1 MPLLFVFVFALK
13 GVLYPSKDITLTH
26 KHGDVKRPAGR
37 FFDQKN
43 FEARRRDK
51 TPWCQQRKL
60 AEMFNIGETAA
71 ANIKNEASICK
82 EYEEFKGDLKRKRKG
97 QFNDIN
103 EILYEWFKKFT
114 VNIYPDQPM
123 LKEEAIEIEMC

>member
-1 MPLLFVFVFALK
+1 
-13 GVLYPSKDITLTH
+13 
-26 KHGDVKRPAGR
+26 
-37 FFDQKN
+37 
-43 FEARRRDK
+43 
-51 TPWCQQRKL
+51 
-60 AEMFNIGETAA
+60 MFNIGETAA

-114 VNIYPDQPM
+114 VNIYPDRPM